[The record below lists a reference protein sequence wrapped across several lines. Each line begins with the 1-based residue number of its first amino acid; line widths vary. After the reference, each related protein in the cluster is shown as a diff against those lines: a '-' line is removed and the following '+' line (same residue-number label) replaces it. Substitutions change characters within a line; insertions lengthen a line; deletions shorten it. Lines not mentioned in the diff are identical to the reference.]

1 MKITKISL
9 YKCNIQYSFK
19 YSTWETKLS
28 QAMVIKIET
37 DIGLIGWGEYTVNR
51 WKTEKILVSSSRHLL
66 NKNVE
71 EIYNGLILKPIL
83 GFSKVDEFLIGFD
96 RRRRL
101 VREGFSIALYDL
113 LGKYKKKPIY
123 QLFNNVGKVRNVVDA
138 MPVIHVHSKEDRLKI
153 LQKWEELGVNFFKI
167 KITGD
172 LIKDKDHLSYLLLN
186 KRLSSKI
193 LIVDDDPDIIEILR
207 YNLSLAGY
215 KVKAASNG
223 KEAIKKAKIFIPEII
238 LLDVM
243 MPEMDGIEACRL
255 IREIPSLNNSR
266 IIFLS
271 ARNEDYT
278 QLSAFDAGADDY
290 ISKPV
295 KPKILLKKIS
305 SIFKRIHKKENKIQ
319 LIDLGEI
326 KIDRNKYLVFIN
338 KNEIQLPKKE
348 FELFFLLAS
357 KPGNVFSRD
366 EIMNKVWGSD
376 VIVGDRT
383 IDVHIRKLREKIGD
397 LYFKTVKGIGYKFNQ
412 Y

>member
-1 MKITKISL
+1 M
-9 YKCNIQYSFK
+9 
-19 YSTWETKLS
+19 S
-28 QAMVIKIET
+28 QIP
-37 DIGLIGWGEYTVNR
+37 
-51 WKTEKILVSSSRHLL
+51 KILV
-66 NKNVE
+66 
-71 EIYNGLILKPIL
+71 
-83 GFSKVDEFLIGFD
+83 
-96 RRRRL
+96 
-101 VREGFSIALYDL
+101 
-113 LGKYKKKPIY
+113 
-123 QLFNNVGKVRNVVDA
+123 
-138 MPVIHVHSKEDRLKI
+138 
-153 LQKWEELGVNFFKI
+153 
-167 KITGD
+167 
-172 LIKDKDHLSYLLLN
+172 
-186 KRLSSKI
+186 
-193 LIVDDDPDIIEILR
+193 VDDDPDIVEILR

-215 KVKAASNG
+215 NVKAASNG

-255 IREIPSLNNSR
+255 IREIPSLNNTR

-278 QLSAFDAGADDY
+278 QISAFDAGADDY

-305 SIFKRIHKKENKIQ
+305 SIFKRIQKKENKSQ

-357 KPGNVFSRD
+357 KPGDVFSRD
-366 EIMNKVWGSD
+366 QIMNKVWGSD
-376 VIVGDRT
+376 IIVGDRT

-397 LYFKTVKGIGYKFNQ
+397 LYFKTVKGVGYKFNQ

>member
-1 MKITKISL
+1 MSKI
-9 YKCNIQYSFK
+9 Q
-19 YSTWETKLS
+19 
-28 QAMVIKIET
+28 
-37 DIGLIGWGEYTVNR
+37 
-51 WKTEKILVSSSRHLL
+51 
-66 NKNVE
+66 
-71 EIYNGLILKPIL
+71 
-83 GFSKVDEFLIGFD
+83 
-96 RRRRL
+96 
-101 VREGFSIALYDL
+101 
-113 LGKYKKKPIY
+113 
-123 QLFNNVGKVRNVVDA
+123 
-138 MPVIHVHSKEDRLKI
+138 
-153 LQKWEELGVNFFKI
+153 
-167 KITGD
+167 
-172 LIKDKDHLSYLLLN
+172 
-186 KRLSSKI
+186 KI
-193 LIVDDDPDIIEILR
+193 LIVDDNPDIIEILR

-215 KVKAASNG
+215 EVKAASNG

>member
-1 MKITKISL
+1 M
-9 YKCNIQYSFK
+9 
-19 YSTWETKLS
+19 S
-28 QAMVIKIET
+28 QIP
-37 DIGLIGWGEYTVNR
+37 
-51 WKTEKILVSSSRHLL
+51 KILV
-66 NKNVE
+66 
-71 EIYNGLILKPIL
+71 
-83 GFSKVDEFLIGFD
+83 
-96 RRRRL
+96 
-101 VREGFSIALYDL
+101 
-113 LGKYKKKPIY
+113 
-123 QLFNNVGKVRNVVDA
+123 
-138 MPVIHVHSKEDRLKI
+138 
-153 LQKWEELGVNFFKI
+153 
-167 KITGD
+167 
-172 LIKDKDHLSYLLLN
+172 
-186 KRLSSKI
+186 
-193 LIVDDDPDIIEILR
+193 VDDDPDIVEILR

-215 KVKAASNG
+215 DVKAASNG

-255 IREIPSLNNSR
+255 IRKIPSLNNTR

-278 QLSAFDAGADDY
+278 QISAFDAGADDY

-305 SIFKRIHKKENKIQ
+305 SIFKRIQKKENKSQ

-326 KIDRNKYLVFIN
+326 KIDRAKYLVFIN

-357 KPGNVFSRD
+357 KPGDVFSRD
-366 EIMNKVWGSD
+366 QIMNKVWGSD
-376 VIVGDRT
+376 IIVGDRT

-397 LYFKTVKGIGYKFNQ
+397 LYFKTVKGVGYKFNQ

>member
-1 MKITKISL
+1 MSKI
-9 YKCNIQYSFK
+9 
-19 YSTWETKLS
+19 
-28 QAMVIKIET
+28 
-37 DIGLIGWGEYTVNR
+37 
-51 WKTEKILVSSSRHLL
+51 
-66 NKNVE
+66 
-71 EIYNGLILKPIL
+71 P
-83 GFSKVDEFLIGFD
+83 
-96 RRRRL
+96 
-101 VREGFSIALYDL
+101 
-113 LGKYKKKPIY
+113 
-123 QLFNNVGKVRNVVDA
+123 
-138 MPVIHVHSKEDRLKI
+138 
-153 LQKWEELGVNFFKI
+153 
-167 KITGD
+167 
-172 LIKDKDHLSYLLLN
+172 
-186 KRLSSKI
+186 KI

-215 KVKAASNG
+215 EVKAASNG

-366 EIMNKVWGSD
+366 EIMNKIWGSD

>member
-1 MKITKISL
+1 M
-9 YKCNIQYSFK
+9 
-19 YSTWETKLS
+19 S
-28 QAMVIKIET
+28 QIP
-37 DIGLIGWGEYTVNR
+37 
-51 WKTEKILVSSSRHLL
+51 KILV
-66 NKNVE
+66 
-71 EIYNGLILKPIL
+71 
-83 GFSKVDEFLIGFD
+83 
-96 RRRRL
+96 
-101 VREGFSIALYDL
+101 
-113 LGKYKKKPIY
+113 
-123 QLFNNVGKVRNVVDA
+123 
-138 MPVIHVHSKEDRLKI
+138 
-153 LQKWEELGVNFFKI
+153 
-167 KITGD
+167 
-172 LIKDKDHLSYLLLN
+172 
-186 KRLSSKI
+186 
-193 LIVDDDPDIIEILR
+193 VDDDPDIVEILR

-215 KVKAASNG
+215 DVKAASNG

-255 IREIPSLNNSR
+255 IREIPSLNNTR

-278 QLSAFDAGADDY
+278 QMSAFDAGADDY

-305 SIFKRIHKKENKIQ
+305 SIFKRIQKKENKSQ

-326 KIDRNKYLVFIN
+326 KIDRAKYLVFIN

-357 KPGNVFSRD
+357 KPGDVFSRD
-366 EIMNKVWGSD
+366 QIMNKVWGSD
-376 VIVGDRT
+376 IIVGDRT

-397 LYFKTVKGIGYKFNQ
+397 LYFKTVKGVGYKFNQ

>member
-1 MKITKISL
+1 M
-9 YKCNIQYSFK
+9 
-19 YSTWETKLS
+19 S
-28 QAMVIKIET
+28 QIP
-37 DIGLIGWGEYTVNR
+37 
-51 WKTEKILVSSSRHLL
+51 KILV
-66 NKNVE
+66 
-71 EIYNGLILKPIL
+71 
-83 GFSKVDEFLIGFD
+83 
-96 RRRRL
+96 
-101 VREGFSIALYDL
+101 
-113 LGKYKKKPIY
+113 
-123 QLFNNVGKVRNVVDA
+123 
-138 MPVIHVHSKEDRLKI
+138 
-153 LQKWEELGVNFFKI
+153 
-167 KITGD
+167 
-172 LIKDKDHLSYLLLN
+172 
-186 KRLSSKI
+186 
-193 LIVDDDPDIIEILR
+193 VDDDPDIVEILR

-215 KVKAASNG
+215 DVKAASNG

-255 IREIPSLNNSR
+255 IREIPSLNNTR

-278 QLSAFDAGADDY
+278 QISAFDAGADDY

-305 SIFKRIHKKENKIQ
+305 SIFKRIQKKENKSQ

-326 KIDRNKYLVFIN
+326 KIDRAKYLVFIN

-357 KPGNVFSRD
+357 KPGDVFSRD
-366 EIMNKVWGSD
+366 KIMNKVWGSD
-376 VIVGDRT
+376 IIVGDRT

-397 LYFKTVKGIGYKFNQ
+397 LYFKTVKGVGYKFNQ

>member
-1 MKITKISL
+1 M
-9 YKCNIQYSFK
+9 
-19 YSTWETKLS
+19 S
-28 QAMVIKIET
+28 QIP
-37 DIGLIGWGEYTVNR
+37 
-51 WKTEKILVSSSRHLL
+51 KILV
-66 NKNVE
+66 
-71 EIYNGLILKPIL
+71 
-83 GFSKVDEFLIGFD
+83 
-96 RRRRL
+96 
-101 VREGFSIALYDL
+101 
-113 LGKYKKKPIY
+113 
-123 QLFNNVGKVRNVVDA
+123 
-138 MPVIHVHSKEDRLKI
+138 
-153 LQKWEELGVNFFKI
+153 
-167 KITGD
+167 
-172 LIKDKDHLSYLLLN
+172 
-186 KRLSSKI
+186 
-193 LIVDDDPDIIEILR
+193 VDDDPDIVEILR

-215 KVKAASNG
+215 DVKSASNG

-255 IREIPSLNNSR
+255 IREIPSLNNTR

-278 QLSAFDAGADDY
+278 QISAFDAGADDY

-305 SIFKRIHKKENKIQ
+305 SIFKRIQKKENKSQ

-326 KIDRNKYLVFIN
+326 KIDRAKYLVFIN

-357 KPGNVFSRD
+357 KPGDVFSRD
-366 EIMNKVWGSD
+366 QIMNKVWGSD
-376 VIVGDRT
+376 IIVGDRT

>member
-1 MKITKISL
+1 MSKI
-9 YKCNIQYSFK
+9 
-19 YSTWETKLS
+19 
-28 QAMVIKIET
+28 
-37 DIGLIGWGEYTVNR
+37 
-51 WKTEKILVSSSRHLL
+51 
-66 NKNVE
+66 
-71 EIYNGLILKPIL
+71 P
-83 GFSKVDEFLIGFD
+83 
-96 RRRRL
+96 
-101 VREGFSIALYDL
+101 
-113 LGKYKKKPIY
+113 
-123 QLFNNVGKVRNVVDA
+123 
-138 MPVIHVHSKEDRLKI
+138 
-153 LQKWEELGVNFFKI
+153 
-167 KITGD
+167 
-172 LIKDKDHLSYLLLN
+172 
-186 KRLSSKI
+186 KI

-215 KVKAASNG
+215 NVKAASNG

-255 IREIPSLNNSR
+255 IREIPSLKNSR